1 MNYAQALQ
9 TLLGRDPNE
18 KIQMLYITLENGKVL
33 VFLGAPVSPEDADQI
48 DSITFGEQVSPALVS
63 LAAYA
68 FGPDQ
73 AFRAQ

>member
-1 MNYAQALQ
+1 MTYAEALQ
-9 TLLGRDPNE
+9 TLLGRNPNE

-48 DSITFGEQVSPALVS
+48 EGITFGEQVSPALVG

-68 FGPDQ
+68 FGSTE
-73 AFRAQ
+73 AVRAQ